1 MMIMLFLLFL
11 IPLCFLNKFWLIKNL
26 LVLLSVFFFT
36 KISFLNYSFISY
48 FMGYDLLSYF
58 LVLLSMWIL
67 FLMFMA
73 SEKIYKLNDY
83 SELFSFFS
91 ILLLVFLV
99 LTFFSMN
106 MFLFYMFFEA
116 SLIPILIMIMGWG
129 YQPERIQA
137 GMYMFFYTI
146 MASLPM
152 LLFILYF
159 YLKFSCLDF
168 SFLNLN
174 LSSVIL
180 YFMMMMVFLVK
191 LPMFLFHLWLPKAH
205 VEASV
210 AGSMILAGIMLKLG
224 SYGLIRFFHMF
235 LQVGVKL
242 NLILINLSLLG
253 GIIVSL
259 TCLRQSDLKSLIA
272 YSSVVHMGLLLSGFL
287 TLNNWGMVGSITM
300 MLAHGLCSSGL
311 FVLVNLNYERFMSR
325 SIYINKGMLN
335 LIPFLSLCWFLLV
348 SSNMAAPPSLNL
360 LGEILLI
367 SSLINYSYLCMYMLI
382 LISFFSAV
390 YCLFLYSYSQHG
402 LFYSGIYNFSIINF
416 RELNLLFLHWIPLNL
431 ILIKS
436 DFFFI

>member
-1 MMIMLFLLFL
+1 MMIMLYLLFM

-26 LVLLSVFFFT
+26 LVLLSVYFLT

-48 FMGYDLLSYF
+48 FLGYDLLSYF

-73 SEKIYKLNDY
+73 SEKLYKLNDY

-91 ILLLVFLV
+91 ILLLLFLIF
-99 LTFFSMN
+99 TFFSMN

-116 SLIPILIMIMGWG
+116 SLIPILILIMGWG

-152 LLFILYF
+152 LLFIFFFYGNYF
-159 YLKFSCLDF
+159 CLDF

-174 LSSVIL
+174 LSSIVL
-180 YFMMMMVFLVK
+180 YFMMMVVFLVK
-191 LPMFLFHLWLPKAH
+191 LPMFMFHLWLPKAH

-210 AGSMILAGIMLKLG
+210 AGSMILAGVMLKLG
-224 SYGLIRFFHMF
+224 SYGLIRFIQMF
-235 LQVGVKL
+235 MLVGVKI
-242 NLILINLSLLG
+242 NFILINLSLLG
-253 GIIVSL
+253 GLMVSL

-272 YSSVVHMGLLLSGFL
+272 YSSVVHMGLLLGGLL
-287 TLNNWGMVGSITM
+287 TFNNWGISGAIIM

-311 FVLVNLNYERFMSR
+311 FVLVNLNYERFFSR

-335 LIPFLSLCWFLLV
+335 LIPFLSLWWFLLV

-360 LGEILLI
+360 LGEIFLI
-367 SSLINYSYLCMYMLI
+367 SSLINYSYLCMYLLI
-382 LISFFSAV
+382 FISFFSAA

-402 LFYSGIYNFSIINF
+402 MFYSGIYNFMNINF
-416 RELNLLFLHWIPLNL
+416 RELILLLMHWIPLNL
-431 ILIKS
+431 MLLKS
-436 DFFFI
+436 D